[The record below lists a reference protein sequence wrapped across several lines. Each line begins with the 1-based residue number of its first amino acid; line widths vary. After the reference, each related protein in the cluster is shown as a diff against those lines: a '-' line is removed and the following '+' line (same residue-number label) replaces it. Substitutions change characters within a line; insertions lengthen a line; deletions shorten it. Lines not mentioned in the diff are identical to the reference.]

1 MAGVKAL
8 VIGMGVLLLAGFVV
22 IAVTLINRMSGGG
35 GDAPTAATLELRP
48 GERLVDA
55 ELDGGRV
62 LFRIE
67 TADGARVEVRNLADG
82 ALVGAFRTV
91 GARP

>member
-22 IAVTLINRMSGGG
+22 IVVTLINRMSGDRV
-35 GDAPTAATLELRP
+35 DAPAEATLELRP

-82 ALVGAFRTV
+82 AVIGAFRTA